1 MTELAKTYSAFD
13 VAKALGETERYV
25 KEKTRTGEWP
35 HRKGSRNTPRFTQAD
50 FDRILELIAV
60 PEESQR
66 MPRLALAPRSRRA
79 S

>member
-1 MTELAKTYSAFD
+1 MTDLPTTYSAAEI
-13 VAKALGETERYV
+13 AKSLGETERYV
-25 KEKTRTGEWP
+25 KEKARTGEWP
-35 HRKGSRNTPRFTQAD
+35 HRKGARNTPRFTAAD

-60 PEESQR
+60 PETAQR

>member
-1 MTELAKTYSAFD
+1 MSLPPTYTATQ
-13 VAKALGETERYV
+13 VGQALGETERYV
-25 KEKTRTGEWP
+25 KEKARTGEWP
-35 HRKGSRNTPRFTQAD
+35 HRKGARNTPRFTAAD

-60 PEESQR
+60 PETAQR